1 MRKAARKWFV
11 CPQAVIIGKQ
21 MRIPTK
27 CRFAMAAAMR
37 NTVLRFRR
45 SVDLPWKEAVLYS
58 RATRRGAMRQG
69 RRRPRSHLLAPLAL

>member
-27 CRFAMAAAMR
+27 CRFAMAAGIAF
-37 NTVLRFRR
+37 L
-45 SVDLPWKEAVLYS
+45 L
-58 RATRRGAMRQG
+58 GA
-69 RRRPRSHLLAPLAL
+69 LCLALMAISDRLGRDTA